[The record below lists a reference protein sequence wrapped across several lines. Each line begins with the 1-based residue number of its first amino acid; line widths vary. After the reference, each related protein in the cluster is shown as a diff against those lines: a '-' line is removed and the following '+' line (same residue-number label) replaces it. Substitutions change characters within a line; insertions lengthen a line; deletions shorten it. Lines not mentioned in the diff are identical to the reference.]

1 MGDHIF
7 ISYSRKDRAIVD
19 RIVALLQHSN
29 IAVWLDKRIHVG
41 TADWDRSIRQA
52 ITTSRG
58 VIYAASEDAAKSDYV
73 GDELRIA
80 RDNKIPIYPLWIAGA
95 TWMDCIPMGF
105 GKIQFADGRIN
116 LDVGVQD
123 ILAQVRNTFATARTA
138 LPEQSPNDDIFSIS
152 LEEPKRRLPLYLL
165 LDCSETM
172 KGTPMDALTKGLTAL
187 RDGLIRNLSSVQSDT
202 IWVSVISFGDT
213 AIQYPLCPIHQFQPA
228 PLKVGGKRALGAA
241 LRLLADSIVHDLMRP
256 QREQLGDYHP
266 IAFILT
272 DGEPSDYIE
281 AQVTRLKSLPGN
293 LLPSI
298 AVLVSGSTLDIEIF
312 RWITNNVFTMQDAS
326 ADTLAGL
333 IQWRD

>member
-1 MGDHIF
+1 
-7 ISYSRKDRAIVD
+7 
-19 RIVALLQHSN
+19 
-29 IAVWLDKRIHVG
+29 
-41 TADWDRSIRQA
+41 
-52 ITTSRG
+52 
-58 VIYAASEDAAKSDYV
+58 
-73 GDELRIA
+73 
-80 RDNKIPIYPLWIAGA
+80 
-95 TWMDCIPMGF
+95 
-105 GKIQFADGRIN
+105 
-116 LDVGVQD
+116 
-123 ILAQVRNTFATARTA
+123 
-138 LPEQSPNDDIFSIS
+138 
-152 LEEPKRRLPLYLL
+152 
-165 LDCSETM
+165 M